1 VTAGTDSHPDDPH
14 VEALGTVRQVTPP
27 PAARALSTLCRV
39 DYEDAFLVE
48 TGPAQ
53 DRTGEQWARAI
64 LEDAPMSTR
73 NALSRGWSA
82 LGLRLGSTQSDRFV
96 LGWEV
101 RRSTPDVALLGASG
115 RLGLSG
121 ELLFECQQH
130 TLLFANFVQLE
141 NRIARALWA
150 GIAPRHR
157 QVVRDL
163 LEQAIAYAPIGPPD
177 LNISNRA
184 SGGMMEPVEPL
195 AEQFRRRAFECRLTP
210 DRALETVAEAE
221 AFLRDRGLLTRTAD
235 CALPSLY
242 EACHED
248 PYKAGSP
255 GFATWPATKWPWF
268 GELAGRGYLIAGVHR
283 GKNLL
288 VSSEVAGLLDPICRA
303 EIGRM
308 RAADPGWRRLLDHLA
323 AAGPSSVEDLRVELR
338 LKRQELNALRSPL
351 ERCGAIIS
359 RSLHV
364 TAGEGHSYSSELARW
379 DQAYPGHGEADADP
393 GRALADL
400 VAAGVR
406 AAVVAPERELR
417 RWFSWQWYWTDTLV
431 DGQVRAGRLRRVD
444 GHLTMTG

>member
-1 VTAGTDSHPDDPH
+1 
-14 VEALGTVRQVTPP
+14 
-27 PAARALSTLCRV
+27 
-39 DYEDAFLVE
+39 
-48 TGPAQ
+48 
-53 DRTGEQWARAI
+53 
-64 LEDAPMSTR
+64 
-73 NALSRGWSA
+73 
-82 LGLRLGSTQSDRFV
+82 
-96 LGWEV
+96 
-101 RRSTPDVALLGASG
+101 
-115 RLGLSG
+115 
-121 ELLFECQQH
+121 
-130 TLLFANFVQLE
+130 
-141 NRIARALWA
+141 
-150 GIAPRHR
+150 
-157 QVVRDL
+157 
-163 LEQAIAYAPIGPPD
+163 
-177 LNISNRA
+177 
-184 SGGMMEPVEPL
+184 MMEPVEPL
-195 AEQFRRRAFECRLTP
+195 AEQLRRRAFECRLTP
-210 DRALETVAEAE
+210 DRALETLAEAE

-364 TAGEGHSYSSELARW
+364 TAGEGHPYSSELARW

-417 RWFSWQWYWTDTLV
+417 RWFSWQWYWMDTLV